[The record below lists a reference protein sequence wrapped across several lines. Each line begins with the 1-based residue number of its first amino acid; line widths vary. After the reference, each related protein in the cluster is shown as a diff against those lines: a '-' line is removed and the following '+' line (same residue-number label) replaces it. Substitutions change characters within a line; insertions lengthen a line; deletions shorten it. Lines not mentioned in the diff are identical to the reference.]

1 MLSAW
6 RGPFHGLLDGRP
18 AGEASAGEKGGRSL
32 FRKDLLLTVL
42 AAGLGMACMCMG
54 APAPGAAGVTETT
67 GLAR

>member
-1 MLSAW
+1 
-6 RGPFHGLLDGRP
+6 
-18 AGEASAGEKGGRSL
+18 L